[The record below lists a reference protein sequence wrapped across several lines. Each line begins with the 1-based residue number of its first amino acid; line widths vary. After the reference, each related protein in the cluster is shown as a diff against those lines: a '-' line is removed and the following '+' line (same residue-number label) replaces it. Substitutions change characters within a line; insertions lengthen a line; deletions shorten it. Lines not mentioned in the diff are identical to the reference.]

1 MQNGHVAGLSPKRAH
16 AVALYLKGVSIS
28 EIERKSG
35 VLRKEMYQDLRKQG
49 IEKRRANPF
58 RKPASETIAAPVRDP
73 QSPRNARALIETEI
87 DERLTKKRTEVED
100 LLRLRALL
108 AVLD

>member
-1 MQNGHVAGLSPKRAH
+1 MQNGHVAGLSPKRAQ

-35 VLRKEMYQDLRKQG
+35 VLRKEMYMDLKKQG
-49 IEKRRANPF
+49 IERRRANPF
-58 RKPASETIAAPVRDP
+58 RKPASETIAPVRDP

-87 DERLTKKRTEVED
+87 DERIAKKRTELED
-100 LLRLRALL
+100 LTRLRGLL